1 MLDMKII
8 TIDGTVWPVLG
19 TITETLA
26 KGEKL
31 LKDKAYVAD
40 NDRVYIY
47 GGKLKDNKPEKGY
60 FYKVDGEYQYFE
72 PKNPLDNEAGNMLDI
87 DNIKEAICNADR
99 MKNIE
104 EELEIDK
111 SDIDTFSPPIKET
124 DDPLKRLVKMVLAE
138 LQVNLKHFRSEF
150 SKEYDLTNIKASVTK
165 AAPMTMKYFLRWAEL
180 LDLEVEITVRSKG
193 EKRRVRRL
201 KEDVTINIQ

>member
-31 LKDKAYVAD
+31 VKDKAYVAD

-47 GGKLKDNKPEKGY
+47 GGKLKDAPNRGY
-60 FYKVDGEYQYFE
+60 FYKANGDFAYFE
-72 PKNPLDNEAGNMLDI
+72 PKNELDNEAGNMLDI

-104 EELEIDK
+104 DELEIDK
-111 SDIDTFSPPIKET
+111 SDIDTFAPPIKED

-138 LQVNLKHFRSEF
+138 LQVNLKHFKNEF

-165 AAPMTMKYFLRWAEL
+165 QAAMTMKYFLRWAEL
-180 LDLEVEITVRSKG
+180 LDLEVQITVRSRG
-193 EKRRVRRL
+193 EKKRVRRL
-201 KEDVTINIQ
+201 KDEITINIQ